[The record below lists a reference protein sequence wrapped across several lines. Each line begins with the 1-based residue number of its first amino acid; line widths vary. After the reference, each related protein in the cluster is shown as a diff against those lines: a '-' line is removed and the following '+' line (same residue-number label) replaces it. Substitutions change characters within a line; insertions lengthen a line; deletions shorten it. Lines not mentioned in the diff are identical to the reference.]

1 MKPFKLLRGDIEKVY
16 DFNTVICG
24 INQFTFSLS
33 HNIGNNND
41 VRLNLYVDNT
51 PGIYRSH
58 EFTLRTRKQE
68 FYDNFTRSFNDFV
81 NNGHGD
87 PYISESVISFYNFT
101 VTTIQ
106 NSVYYD

>member
-1 MKPFKLLRGDIEKVY
+1 MKQFKLLRGDIEKVY

-24 INQFTFSLS
+24 IFQFTFSLS
-33 HNIGNNND
+33 HNIGSND
-41 VRLNLYVDNT
+41 VRLNLYVDNI

-81 NNGHGD
+81 NSHGD
-87 PYISESVISFYNFT
+87 PYISESVISFYNFV

>member
-1 MKPFKLLRGDIEKVY
+1 MKQFKLLRGDIEKVY

-33 HNIGNNND
+33 HNRDSND

-58 EFTLRTRKQE
+58 EFTLRSRKQE

-81 NNGHGD
+81 NGPD
-87 PYISESVISFYNFT
+87 ISESIISFFNFT